1 MIKQASYKDF
11 ASRIDID
18 AWEEAIGFEPISQ
31 KDNEDIGFCLDPWG
45 QHQHGDRTGKLAIN
59 RDKCLYNCWV
69 CGGGT
74 ILTYTMAV
82 KDMDVTE
89 ASAWLYQFTR
99 RVEETTERFEAEIDR
114 ILSDEDEDDEKTV
127 MPYFNAA
134 VLDRWTDYSD
144 EMLAWAESRGI
155 AEDVLAIYQ
164 IGFNSNLSMRHFTGP
179 AAVFPHFWD
188 GKLVG
193 WQSRWICDFPK
204 DIPKYVFTNDFPRE
218 RSLYGINHV
227 SGADPVVVCE
237 SVPTVLL
244 LASCG
249 YAAVA
254 TFGASVTDEQIGHLR
269 KLQQG
274 VVVAADNDRAGDKFE
289 RLLVEGL
296 ERYIDVRVAER
307 VPGEGADMGD
317 LVGEPEIIDYL
328 ISNATIPGL

>member
-1 MIKQASYKDF
+1 MATTSYKEF
-11 ASRIDID
+11 ADRIDVD

-31 KDNEDIGFCLDPWG
+31 KDDEDIGFCLDPWG

-59 RDKCLYNCWV
+59 KSKKLYNCWV

-74 ILTYTMAV
+74 ILTYTMAL
-82 KDMDVTE
+82 KDMDVDNATT
-89 ASAWLYQFTR
+89 WLYQFTR

-114 ILSDEDEDDEKTV
+114 LLFDSEKQDDEIP

-134 VLDRWTDYSD
+134 VLDRWIEYSD
-144 EMLAWAESRGI
+144 EMLEWSSLRGI
-155 AEDVLAIYQ
+155 SQDALRRYRV
-164 IGFNSNLSMRHFTGP
+164 GFNPQLTMRHFTGP
-179 AAVFPHFWD
+179 AAVFPHFWQER
-188 GKLVG
+188 LVG
-193 WQSRWICDFPK
+193 WQSRWLCDYPK

-218 RSLYGINHV
+218 RSVYGIDQL
-227 SGADPVVVCE
+227 SSALPVIVCE

-244 LASCG
+244 LATNG
-249 YAAVA
+249 YPAVA
-254 TFGASVTDEQIGHLR
+254 TFGASVTSEQIMHLR

-274 VVVAADNDRAGDKFE
+274 IIVSADNDKAGDKFE

-317 LVGEPEIIDYL
+317 LVNEPEIVEYL
-328 ISNATIPGL
+328 VGTATIPGV